1 MRKII
6 AAAVAAC
13 AIGTHAGSGYPER
26 WAFWNRHIETPE
38 QCAGFSNLV
47 EQAAKCGCTA
57 VCFGDGMDYYSCWNE
72 RHRKTLD
79 AAVRHIRSKGM
90 QIVAAVWSIGYG
102 SMLNYGY
109 ELMEGA
115 SLDDLTYVVEGAK
128 GERRATFRPSV
139 AENLI
144 PNGEFERTDR
154 QGRLTGWT
162 FIDGVLGKSPW
173 AFRDTQVKHGGEA
186 SICFDID
193 KAKASPAG
201 TYLGMARAGHSLNL
215 TPWKHYRF
223 TAWVKT
229 ENLKVK
235 GQPFKIALQRE
246 GVEGK
251 SGFGVLVMKP
261 EGESQDWTRLSFEFN
276 SLDATS
282 LRAWAGVWGGVSG
295 RFWMDDVRVEEVAP
309 KAVLHNFGSPLT
321 VVRRR
326 DGKVLT
332 EGLHFTVTPPLTSR
346 KWSPDAPGVELLLP
360 EKATKWL
367 KAGDELSVSCCTP
380 STSGSDS
387 PDQVSL
393 CLSDPALYNV
403 LRRSAETLQAA
414 IAPDQ
419 WLIGFDEVRNGN
431 TFRACRAR
439 GVPFARIM
447 GESVSNQS
455 EIVKAASPGSQVW
468 VWSDMFC
475 PWENAVENYYSVRGS
490 CVGGV
495 DFLPKGLGIACWGSP
510 RHAAKSMALFASRGH
525 RTLAAAF
532 YDESAELNGTRKWL
546 DAMNATPLCAGTMYT
561 TWRGDYSLMEPFWK
575 LASEKSAPLAANAPR
590 KWRDRWIFEHT
601 KLDSKEEAED
611 LADYVR
617 RAAKKGCNGFALIV
631 GDDYM
636 CRRSAFKP
644 RPSKSWAAGWEDCD
658 QWDDA
663 KKANWRI
670 VKDALDSTGIELVPL
685 VWSLGY
691 ASPTHAD
698 AGFVSVQQ
706 TTNAPYVAKGGSI
719 VFDAPPPVA
728 LPEGASAEGEGR
740 MSFTLPVKPLKTY
753 RFSFMVKF
761 ENLADKGE
769 SFRFSFY
776 NPETG
781 ESRSWARPNWWF
793 DHKDRSTTMDWHRV
807 EYDVNS
813 GTGEAIRCFLGLRKH
828 PDEVNARLMWKDFS
842 IREIGFQTPI
852 ARKGAP
858 FVVADADTG
867 RIYRPGKD
875 YEVPALPEDLTF
887 GCGAMRSFRI
897 PAGSAIRDGRRLLVS
912 GYEPICEWGVQFS
925 TCLNHPD
932 LNAYFAKSAER
943 VQKAFA
949 PKKWFFSMDEFRCGC
964 RCELCRRDRRTM
976 GKQLSAV
983 VNRMREAVRRVSPE
997 AEVYMWP
1004 DMFDPEINARA
1015 GYYQLP
1021 STAAGSWL
1029 NLPKDIIMA
1038 NWGCRPRNSY
1048 QFFSRRG
1055 FRTQCAT
1062 YYDEDGTLK
1071 FSRQMLDAASKTPN
1085 CTGWTYTPWA
1095 HSRDLLENFVD
1106 LANTYMPVTAQT
1118 IGDNR

>member
-1 MRKII
+1 MKRER
-6 AAAVAAC
+6 AVALAAVLAF
-13 AIGTHAGSGYPER
+13 AGMADAGEYPER

-47 EQAAKCGCTA
+47 EQAARCGCTA
-57 VCFGDGMDYYSCWNE
+57 VCFGDGVDYYSCWDD
-72 RHRKTLD
+72 RHKKTLH
-79 AAVRHIRSKGM
+79 AAVRHAREKGL
-90 QIVAAVWSIGYG
+90 QIVASVWSIGYG
-102 SMLNYGY
+102 AMLNYGY

-115 SLDDLTYVVEGAK
+115 SLDGLTYVVEDGK
-128 GERRATFRPSV
+128 DGRRARFRPSV

-144 PNGEFERTDR
+144 PNGEFERTEK
-154 QGRLTGWT
+154 GSKFPGWT
-162 FIDGVLGKSPW
+162 FIDGIGGKNPW
-173 AFRDTQVKHGGEA
+173 AFRDTEVKHGGEA
-186 SICFDID
+186 SIRFDID

-229 ENLKVK
+229 ENLKLK
-235 GQPFKIALQRE
+235 GQPFKICLQRE

-251 SGFGVLVMKP
+251 SGFGVLALKTKA
-261 EGESQDWTRLSFEFN
+261 ESQDWTHLSFEFN
-276 SLDATS
+276 SLDART
-282 LRAWAGVWGGVSG
+282 LRAWAGVWGAVSG
-295 RFWMDDVRVEEVAP
+295 RFWVDDVRVEEVAP
-309 KAVLHNFGSPLT
+309 KAVLHNYGSPIT
-321 VVRRR
+321 VQRRR
-326 DGKVLT
+326 DGKLLT
-332 EGLHFTVTPPLTSR
+332 EGLHFTVTPPLAAR

-360 EKATKWL
+360 KETTKWL
-367 KAGDELSVSCCTP
+367 KAGDELSVDCCTP
-380 STSGSDS
+380 ATSGSDS

-431 TFRACRAR
+431 TCRACRAR
-439 GVPFARIM
+439 GVPFARLM
-447 GESVSNQS
+447 GESVSNQY
-455 EIVKAASPGSQVW
+455 EIVKAVAPDAKVW

-475 PWENAVENYYSVRGS
+475 PWENAVESYYSTCGS

-495 DFLPKGLGIACWGSP
+495 DFLPKELGIACWGSP

-525 RTLAAAF
+525 PTLAAAF
-532 YDESAELNGTRKWL
+532 YDESAELKGTRMWL
-546 DAMNATPLCAGTMYT
+546 DAMNATPRCAGLMYT
-561 TWRGDYSLMEPFWK
+561 TWRNDHGLMEPFWK
-575 LASEKSAPLAANAPR
+575 LAAEKSAPLAANAPR

-601 KLDSKEEAED
+601 KRESREEAEG

-636 CRRSAFKP
+636 CRQNTFTP

-663 KKANWRI
+663 KKANWKI
-670 VKDALDSTGIELVPL
+670 VKAALDAAGMELVPL

-706 TTNAPYVAKGGSI
+706 VTNAPYVARGGRI
-719 VFDAPPPVA
+719 AFDAPPPLT
-728 LPEGASAEGEGR
+728 LPAGASAEGERR
-740 MSFTLPVKPLKTY
+740 MSFRLPVKPHTTY
-753 RFSFMVKF
+753 RFSLDAKF
-761 ENLADKGE
+761 ENIPKELE
-769 SFRFSFY
+769 SFYISFSDAT
-776 NPETG
+776 TG
-781 ESRSWARPNWWF
+781 ASRSWARPTWWRT
-793 DHKDRSTTMDWHRV
+793 KDKRGKSMDWHHV
-807 EYDVNS
+807 TYDVHS
-813 GTGEAIRCFLGLRKH
+813 GDAETLACFIGLRH
-828 PDEVNARLMWKDFS
+828 GPEEDRAHLQWKGFTV
-842 IREIGFQTPI
+842 REIGLQTPI
-852 ARKGAP
+852 MRKGAP
-858 FVVADADTG
+858 FAVADAETG
-867 RIYRPGKD
+867 RIYRPGRD
-875 YEVPALPEDLTF
+875 YEVPALPDDLIF
-887 GCGAMRSFRI
+887 GGRAMASFRI
-897 PAGSAIRDGRRLLVS
+897 PKGSAIREGRRLLVS
-912 GYEPICEWGVQFS
+912 GYEPVCEWGKQFS

-932 LNAYFAKSAER
+932 LGGYFAASAAR

-964 RCELCRRDRRTM
+964 RCELCRRDTRTM

-1004 DMFDPEINARA
+1004 DMFDPEINAHDR
-1015 GYYQLP
+1015 YYQLP

-1029 NLPKDIIMA
+1029 NLPKDIVMA
-1038 NWGCRPRNSY
+1038 NWGTRPRNSY
-1048 QFFSRRG
+1048 RFFSRRG

-1062 YYDEDGTLK
+1062 YYDEDGSFR
-1071 FSRQMLDAASKTPN
+1071 FSRQMLDAAAKAPN
-1085 CTGWTYTPWA
+1085 CTGWTYTPWG
-1095 HSRDLLENFVD
+1095 HHRDLLEDFAD
-1106 LANTYMPVTAQT
+1106 LADAYRPSTNMK
-1118 IGDNR
+1118 